1 MGNPSVKHG
10 VKAGKGPLTRPLM
23 KPREKHRRKCR
34 PDTKSA
40 GAACVKRLATI
51 EMPIHRNAQ
60 DDLTK
65 LRDYLWLRQK
75 AIREAVE
82 AGEEVVKEIKRQM
95 AREGRQ

>member
-1 MGNPSVKHG
+1 
-10 VKAGKGPLTRPLM
+10 M
-23 KPREKHRRKCR
+23 KPKPKHNRKCR

-60 DDLTK
+60 DDLTE
-65 LRDYLWLRQK
+65 LRNYLVRRQQ
-75 AIREAVE
+75 AIKEAVV

-95 AREGRQ
+95 ALEQEQ